1 MQLSKSTVNS
11 ILGKTG
17 GNGGLI
23 DMTIGNVPYTCTK
36 TIAVQEQMSNI
47 LSGQNGGAKKKSAKK
62 KSAKKKSAK
71 KKSAKKSKKSM
82 YIEYLDKKYSKNQLL
97 KKCKELGIKVTTRK
111 NGMIKPI
118 KKETLI
124 NKIVKLKFY

>member
-17 GNGGLI
+17 GNRGLI

-47 LSGQNGGAKKKSAKK
+47 LSGQNGG
-62 KSAKKKSAK
+62 AKKKSAK

>member
-1 MQLSKSTVNS
+1 MQLSRKTINS

-17 GNGGLI
+17 GNRGLI

-47 LSGQNGGAKKKSAKK
+47 LSGQNGGAKK

>member
-1 MQLSKSTVNS
+1 MQLSRKTINS

-17 GNGGLI
+17 GNRGLI

-47 LSGQNGGAKKKSAKK
+47 LSGQNGG
-62 KSAKKKSAK
+62 AKKKSAK